1 MPAATALERL
11 VVDKFNA
18 VPIINLNSPNAAKSL
33 LRDGSTY
40 AETCKNIF
48 IVNNKL
54 SRAYIFNSVL
64 LTELSTYDYRG
75 NYKRSLF
82 FRNSTTNV
90 RSLNRETAAWSTVFS
105 GDWTDSYIT
114 VANCN
119 GVGFYVGKS
128 KYYDTYTQTL
138 KTTTDTNDKFVA
150 DEQNAR
156 LLYFKNA
163 STDLNTTDYP
173 ALHYSSFDEL
183 DNLQLHTDFDTGFK
197 SYSESA
203 RFDELGERGAL
214 YFPKLTYSMLSK
226 YRNVFILYSNNRVIL
241 IAPSRSS
248 VGYDKRI
255 LSDNGII
262 SALSQYDSLY
272 VGIDKTI
279 RKITEDGEI
288 VALTPALNL
297 LASGIY
303 TPFIRTLDM
312 NDLAFDAIYLANVTS
327 KNKTYVINLQ
337 NKEYVEIDALLIPLQ
352 HVDAISVALPQSVY
366 KSSVILPPYPEMTLK
381 RIIVDA
387 VGTFTF
393 KLHYRIKRTLSY
405 NTSTLSIDDRGV
417 WDGDNIPVESFQYT
431 IETTDDTFV
440 LNKIIFEFDI
450 PKTRR

>member
-1 MPAATALERL
+1 
-11 VVDKFNA
+11 
-18 VPIINLNSPNAAKSL
+18 
-33 LRDGSTY
+33 
-40 AETCKNIF
+40 
-48 IVNNKL
+48 
-54 SRAYIFNSVL
+54 
-64 LTELSTYDYRG
+64 
-75 NYKRSLF
+75 
-82 FRNSTTNV
+82 
-90 RSLNRETAAWSTVFS
+90 LNRETAAWSTVFN

-138 KTTTDTNDKFVA
+138 KTTTDTNDKFVT

-163 STDLNTTDYP
+163 STDLNMTDYP
-173 ALHYSSFDEL
+173 ALYYSSFDEL

-203 RFDELGERGAL
+203 RFDELGERGVL

-226 YRNVFILYSNNRVIL
+226 YRNVFILYATDRVML
-241 IAPSRSS
+241 IIPSRSS

-272 VGIDKTI
+272 VGVDKTV

-288 VALTPALNL
+288 VALTPALKL
-297 LASGIY
+297 LASGTY

-312 NDLAFDAIYLANVTS
+312 NDLAFDAIYLANITS

-337 NKEYVEIDALLIPLQ
+337 NKEYVEIDALLIPLL
-352 HVDAISVALPQSVY
+352 HVDAISVTLPQSVY
-366 KSSVILPPYPEMTLK
+366 KSAVLLPPYPEMTLK
-381 RIIVDA
+381 RILVDA

-393 KLHYRIKRTLSY
+393 KLHYRVKRTLTYS
-405 NTSTLSIDDRGV
+405 TATLSIDERGV